1 MAEHTLPKHA
11 LAHVLGAAALER
23 CWQQGC
29 LDEQLK
35 EAALLQHPKAM
46 ISLACELHVAREV
59 VDLLVVQQASMIE
72 VRINPK
78 GVHISPAGAPCHS
91 PVERRASW
99 PCALRRVMQ
108 RMLTRRCPSHTRQ
121 RPLSSPGSA

>member
-1 MAEHTLPKHA
+1 MCWVQQLSR
-11 LAHVLGAAALER
+11 R
-23 CWQQGC
+23 CWRQGC

-35 EAALLQHPKAM
+35 ETALLQHPKAM

-78 GVHISPAGAPCHS
+78 GVHISPAGAPCHWQLS
-91 PVERRASW
+91 WRGGPAGPVHCGE
-99 PCALRRVMQ
+99 
-108 RMLTRRCPSHTRQ
+108 
-121 RPLSSPGSA
+121 